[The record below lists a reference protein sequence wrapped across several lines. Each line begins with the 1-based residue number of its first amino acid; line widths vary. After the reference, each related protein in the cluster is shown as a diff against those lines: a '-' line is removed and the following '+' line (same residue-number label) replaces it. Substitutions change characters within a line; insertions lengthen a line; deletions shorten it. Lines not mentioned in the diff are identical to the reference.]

1 MYYNIKNID
10 NSFQLVYSSEQMQ
23 TDNMD
28 TEDIPYTDFSL
39 NYDEYND
46 EYNAEY
52 NDEYN
57 DEYNAEYNDEYNEQ
71 QTNPND
77 TIQEIFHYEIEKA
90 IDSGNINII
99 KNAISD
105 YGHLIDNSYIVWAN
119 SVIFQMIEEKMED
132 ITLLG

>member
-39 NYDEYND
+39 NY
-46 EYNAEY
+46 
-52 NDEYN
+52 DEYN

-132 ITLLG
+132 ITLIG